1 MTTDN
6 KLAKQVRLLAELS
19 GVKPY
24 QHETNPARPDEWV
37 WAYYDATEV
46 NAKMLPAA
54 SGHVELS
61 EVGLL
66 LGWLAK
72 AGIEIAI
79 ENDFGSRDDMGVGL
93 DNGVGTKPGHAI
105 YGYKRANTLELALE
119 NAILALDLEKNDD

>member
-66 LGWLAK
+66 ETWLTK
-72 AGIEIAI
+72 AGIMFHSDYDE
-79 ENDFGSRDDMGVGL
+79 GSDQPFKIVLMVYPEGDIDSGW
-93 DNGVGTKPGHAI
+93 NT
-105 YGYKRANTLELALE
+105 TLELALE

>member
-1 MTTDN
+1 MTN

-66 LGWLAK
+66 ETWLYK
-72 AGIEIAI
+72 ARYSPRWTYWE
-79 ENDFGSRDDMGVGL
+79 EPNE
-93 DNGVGTKPGHAI
+93 
-105 YGYKRANTLELALE
+105 GYKSWLCQLPKYGELTEMGYGDTLEEALE